1 VFGGKNRP
9 VKPKICRLFPLLLL
23 IVPSIAAQTQ
33 SSSALPVTQVSTGT
47 RSSWSPA
54 VGRHEFSLWGGFSP
68 NSPSLIGAAQYRSL
82 STLALRY
89 SRSLKST
96 RLATFKYTFEA
107 IPLAFI
113 RQPVSHGV
121 WEDRTRR
128 ESRFGAGLSPV
139 GAQMNLRPRSRV
151 QPFTEG
157 NLGFLYFTRP
167 TPYTNTTNFNFTFTM
182 GAGVQTFTS
191 PRRSMTFGY
200 KYHHLSNANMTTM
213 NPGLDSNVF
222 YVGYSFF
229 R

>member
-1 VFGGKNRP
+1 LRKNAP
-9 VKPKICRLFPLLLL
+9 VKLKICALFPLLIAL
-23 IVPSIAAQTQ
+23 SMAAQTP
-33 SSSALPVTQVSTGT
+33 SSSALPVTQVSTGS
-47 RSSWSPA
+47 RSSWSPS
-54 VGRHEFSLWGGFSP
+54 GRHEFSLWGGFSP

-139 GAQMNLRPRSRV
+139 GAQMNLRPRQRI
-151 QPFTEG
+151 QPFMEG

-167 TPYTNTTNFNFTFTM
+167 TPYTNTTNFNFTFSM
-182 GAGVQTFTS
+182 GAGIQTFTS
-191 PRRSMTFGY
+191 PRRSVTFGY